1 MTVVRSW
8 KKRGTIAHCRNRG
21 CGRYLFSMQQTIAH
35 ACREVYCEKHTLPH
49 ATYKGRAWGAYTMIP
64 KYAWAIMYRVP
75 YWISKLPHFYF
86 KTTFNT
92 LIHWESSQLMGISTS
107 SNSRCKI
114 KHYFRQQYFLSD
126 ILIVLIN
133 QTTIRDNVHCA
144 FVGTH
149 HGSLSLIVVWYISK
163 SLIQVVC
170 AYALNKRIMCIALAQ
185 SHLLAPPF

>member
-49 ATYKGRAWGAYTMIP
+49 AAYKGRAWGAYTMIP

-92 LIHWESSQLMGISTS
+92 LILWGSSQQLGISNSSDPKRKVKYLLFKGGSKNSVFWVLLFWNVICTLSETS
-107 SNSRCKI
+107 FWK
-114 KHYFRQQYFLSD
+114 
-126 ILIVLIN
+126 
-133 QTTIRDNVHCA
+133 
-144 FVGTH
+144 FVRSH
-149 HGSLSLIVVWYISK
+149 SPLCSLSNFQKKHFW
-163 SLIQVVC
+163 
-170 AYALNKRIMCIALAQ
+170 
-185 SHLLAPPF
+185 